1 MEYLDLYDKNKKLTG
16 EIIER
21 KKLKTSMPK
30 DRYLNVVQIFIQSSD
45 GKFLIQ
51 YTSKEKGNEI
61 ATTGGFVQAGQTSDQ
76 TITREVKEELG
87 VDISNEDYKLI
98 DTILFKQVF
107 IDVYYLKKDYNLD
120 DFILQKEEV
129 EEVKWLT
136 IDEIKNLIELDK
148 FRKSNVI
155 SFNLVLDYLNK
166 NK

>member
-61 ATTGGFVQAGQTSDQ
+61 ATTGGFVQAG
-76 TITREVKEELG
+76 
-87 VDISNEDYKLI
+87 
-98 DTILFKQVF
+98 
-107 IDVYYLKKDYNLD
+107 
-120 DFILQKEEV
+120 
-129 EEVKWLT
+129 
-136 IDEIKNLIELDK
+136 
-148 FRKSNVI
+148 
-155 SFNLVLDYLNK
+155 
-166 NK
+166 

>member
-1 MEYLDLYDKNKKLTG
+1 
-16 EIIER
+16 
-21 KKLKTSMPK
+21 MPK

-76 TITREVKEELG
+76 TIKREVKEELG